1 MATPKKAV
9 LIFEMGGKKLTV
21 KEIEDAVKTVK
32 GTKTAYVNAAEAAV
46 YCVDGDGKTTKV
58 QLVSE

>member
-21 KEIEDAVKTVK
+21 KEIEDAVKTIK

-58 QLVSE
+58 PLVSE

>member
-21 KEIEDAVKTVK
+21 KAIEDAVKTVK

-58 QLVSE
+58 PLVSE

>member
-32 GTKTAYVNAAEAAV
+32 GTKTAYVNVAEAAV

-58 QLVSE
+58 PLVSE

>member
-21 KEIEDAVKTVK
+21 KEIEDAV
-32 GTKTAYVNAAEAAV
+32 

-58 QLVSE
+58 PLVSE

>member
-21 KEIEDAVKTVK
+21 KEIVDAVKTVK

-58 QLVSE
+58 PLVSE